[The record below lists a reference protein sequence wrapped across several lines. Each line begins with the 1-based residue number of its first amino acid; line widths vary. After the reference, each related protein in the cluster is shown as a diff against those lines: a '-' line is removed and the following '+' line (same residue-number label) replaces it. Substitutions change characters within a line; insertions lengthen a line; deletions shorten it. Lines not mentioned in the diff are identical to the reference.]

1 MIEWLVV
8 TQFLT
13 ILIMIM
19 VMAFLAIRMIMAPG
33 VGSGTSGDERSSS
46 DPFGS
51 FYVVALGITAVVF
64 GFLAI
69 LLFADRF
76 RDLTSALGFLTA
88 LFGAITG
95 LVGTYFGI
103 KTSSDAREGA
113 QQLARSSAG
122 DTPPPEVTSTSPVDR
137 AVDVALDIRPT
148 ATFSKDMD
156 SATINLDTF
165 KLLDETELDQL
176 EQVAGGVVYDATTRK
191 ATFTP
196 TNPLRNGRTYA
207 ATITA
212 GVKDR
217 AGTTLAQDYTWRFRV
232 TRASE

>member
-1 MIEWLVV
+1 
-8 TQFLT
+8 
-13 ILIMIM
+13 M
-19 VMAFLAIRMIMAPG
+19 VGGNTVCAIVIVIGVIAFLAVRMIQAPNI
-33 VGSGTSGDERSSS
+33 GSRTSGDERSSS

-64 GFLAI
+64 GFLVI
-69 LLFADRF
+69 LLFANRF
-76 RDLTSALGFLTA
+76 EDLTSALGFLTA

-113 QQLARSSAG
+113 QRLAASPTG
-122 DTPPPEVTSTSPVDR
+122 DTTPPEVISTSPVDR
-137 AVDVALDIRPT
+137 AVDVDPGINPT

-165 KLLDETELDQL
+165 KLLDQTELEQL
-176 EQVAGGVVYDATTRK
+176 EQVVGGVVYDAPTRK

-196 TNPLRNGRTYA
+196 AKPLGNGRTYA

-212 GVKDR
+212 GVKDQ
-217 AGTTLAQDYTWRFRV
+217 AGNTLAQDYTWRFRV
-232 TRASE
+232 IGAGG